1 MTKREGTMSKPPK
14 AARSRP
20 APVAPIQGT
29 ERLSLADQAR
39 TAILAAIL
47 SNQFEGRLPSEDEL
61 AEMLNVSRTTV
72 RAAVQGLERDGL
84 ITRRRAVGAH
94 INRHVGVQS
103 LALQRLIGF
112 ERLLRELG
120 HEVEVEVGWERRT
133 PREFAG
139 VLPWEDT
146 SKCLIIDK
154 NYVADGQ
161 LAIALRDVVPWKN
174 LAQTDFDEPIESLFE
189 FSKKYCTEAIAN
201 AVVQI
206 RPMVAEGEVTALKV
220 PEGTP
225 FVRLHECHYSAK
237 ANVIAWSSIDFDD
250 SVVRLEIFRSR

>member
-1 MTKREGTMSKPPK
+1 MSKPPK
-14 AARSRP
+14 AARSGP
-20 APVAPIQGT
+20 APVGPIQGA

-120 HEVEVEVGWERRT
+120 HEVEVEIGWERRT

-174 LAQTDFDEPIESLFE
+174 LAHTDFDEPIEPSLFE

-206 RPMVAEGEVTALKV
+206 RPMVAEDEVTALKV

-250 SVVRLEIFRSR
+250 SVVRLEIFRSQ

>member
-1 MTKREGTMSKPPK
+1 MSKPPR

-20 APVAPIQGT
+20 APVAPIQGA

-61 AEMLNVSRTTV
+61 ADMLNVSRTTV

-112 ERLLRELG
+112 ERLLTELG

-174 LAQTDFDEPIESLFE
+174 LTRTDFEEPIEWSLFE

-206 RPMVAEGEVTALKV
+206 RPVVAGGDVTALEV

-225 FVRLHECHYSAK
+225 FVRLHESHYSTK

-250 SVVRLEIFRSR
+250 SVVRLEIFRSQ